1 MLLGDLRG
9 WKHLHVAEPL
19 PRISLLSHFWTSL
32 CMRMI
37 LKAAIL
43 VLQEYSD
50 LFPSCYLGSWT
61 SVFRFKFLFEGSI
74 VYVISL
80 VYRVFC
86 FPFAAEC
93 GGSLYINLISILTCL
108 HNTFAYNEWCVCVC
122 ALFFRWR
129 CFSLIQDVNILG
141 CVAKSFL

>member
-9 WKHLHVAEPL
+9 WKHFHVVQPL
-19 PRISLLSHFWTSL
+19 PRISLLSHFWTTL
-32 CMRMI
+32 CMRTM

-50 LFPSCYLGSWT
+50 IFPSCYLDSWT

-93 GGSLYINLISILTCL
+93 GAPFISISYL
-108 HNTFAYNEWCVCVC
+108 HCHAYTAHLPLMSGVCV
-122 ALFFRWR
+122 L
-129 CFSLIQDVNILG
+129 CFLDGDVFHLY
-141 CVAKSFL
+141 KT